1 MDTDDG
7 VADKRRRSSRK
18 TMATRKDE
26 GGSEVRRRSSRQTMK
41 SPSPTPTP
49 EASKR
54 LIDGPKAAAVGKE
67 LTEEVGDE
75 VVHEQGN
82 VGLLKETRKPADVDE
97 VVCPA
102 DAVGDR
108 AEAPFRVI
116 RVGGLYENL
125 RSGDCGPKAVKF
137 LEMHFTGDRNPKMAG
152 LTYDLVDI
160 FRKHY
165 AMDIYKGVVV
175 PLYLR

>member
-1 MDTDDG
+1 
-7 VADKRRRSSRK
+7 
-18 TMATRKDE
+18 
-26 GGSEVRRRSSRQTMK
+26 MK
-41 SPSPTPTP
+41 
-49 EASKR
+49 
-54 LIDGPKAAAVGKE
+54 
-67 LTEEVGDE
+67 
-75 VVHEQGN
+75 
-82 VGLLKETRKPADVDE
+82 
-97 VVCPA
+97 VCPA

-116 RVGGLYENL
+116 R
-125 RSGDCGPKAVKF
+125 
-137 LEMHFTGDRNPKMAG
+137 MHFTGDRNPKMAG